1 MSEAICSRCGHPNS
15 EAANFCSS
23 CGFDLS
29 RHEAEVTTA
38 HNLDL
43 SAPDDVEVSGPAA
56 SGAELVVTRGVQPGA
71 RHPLD
76 KHVVTIGRHPRS
88 DIVLDD
94 VTVSRRHAEVRFI
107 EGVYTVVDVGSLNGT
122 YLNRERV
129 EEARMVSG
137 DEVQIG
143 KFKLVFLTADSA

>member
-1 MSEAICSRCGHPNS
+1 MTETSCSRCGHPNS
-15 EAANFCSS
+15 MSSNFCSS

-38 HNLDL
+38 HRLDL
-43 SAPDDVEVSGPAA
+43 SAPDDIEISGPATA
-56 SGAELVVTRGVQPGA
+56 GAELVVTRGVQPGL

-76 KHVVTIGRHPRS
+76 SHVVTLGRHPQS
-88 DIVLDD
+88 DITLDD
-94 VTVSRRHAEVRFI
+94 VTVSRRHAEVRYI
-107 EGVYTVVDVGSLNGT
+107 EGVYMVADVGSLNGT

-137 DEVQIG
+137 DELQIG
-143 KFKLVFLTADSA
+143 KFKLVFLVADTT